1 MFECS
6 LDIIWNNSDIAT
18 NVPGKS
24 MSCLDRSLYLN
35 SFIGMTDD
43 VRWVLESDGCIPER
57 LCKLFSYNFER
68 NSLRCCSHCDLR
80 TST

>member
-1 MFECS
+1 
-6 LDIIWNNSDIAT
+6 
-18 NVPGKS
+18 

-68 NSLRCCSHCDLR
+68 NSIKVSCDEPNNDVKKLG
-80 TST
+80 TILYPILWEAC